1 MTESAAPPG
10 ASQEPP
16 GSGSSPAKNSFAAH
30 PITWTV
36 IAVLLVGSVICT
48 LVVPIY
54 ASTTPM
60 IGDWP
65 FFYFY
70 LLVYMPVVA
79 VVVWVC
85 YLLENRIRAHG
96 DAGTGAANAEA
107 GK

>member
-16 GSGSSPAKNSFAAH
+16 GAGSSPAKSSFAAH
-30 PITWTV
+30 PVTWTV

-54 ASTTPM
+54 ASKTPM

-79 VVVWVC
+79 VAVWVC
-85 YLLENRIRAHG
+85 YLLENRIRTHG
-96 DAGTGAANAEA
+96 DTGTGAADAEA

>member
-16 GSGSSPAKNSFAAH
+16 GTGSTPAKSSFAAH
-30 PITWTV
+30 PVTWT
-36 IAVLLVGSVICT
+36 IITVLVAGSIICT

-70 LLVYMPVVA
+70 LLVYMPVAAIALAVA
-79 VVVWVC
+79 
-85 YLLENRIRAHG
+85 YFLQRRIER
-96 DAGTGAANAEA
+96 DGTADDTPEAAE
-107 GK
+107 